1 MMEGIAKYVLEMAGQ
16 GKDEFYL
23 PESKCIRVEDVEVG
37 TVLNDHGKK
46 VLTSVGLPELD
57 NTSTSRQYLYGAS
70 LCIDSISPSRI
81 EKACS
86 LITAYLQ
93 DFVDVDELSVS
104 PSPLLQDYMICQPAM
119 DDGVTLTTYCERM
132 STVSMK

>member
-1 MMEGIAKYVLEMAGQ
+1 MEGIAKYVLEMAGQ

-37 TVLNDHGKK
+37 LDMMGHKKK

-57 NTSTSRQYLYGAS
+57 DMSTSRQYLYGSS

-86 LITAYLQ
+86 LSQCTFKISSMLISCLFLHRHY
-93 DFVDVDELSVS
+93 FK
-104 PSPLLQDYMICQPAM
+104 
-119 DDGVTLTTYCERM
+119 TT
-132 STVSMK
+132 